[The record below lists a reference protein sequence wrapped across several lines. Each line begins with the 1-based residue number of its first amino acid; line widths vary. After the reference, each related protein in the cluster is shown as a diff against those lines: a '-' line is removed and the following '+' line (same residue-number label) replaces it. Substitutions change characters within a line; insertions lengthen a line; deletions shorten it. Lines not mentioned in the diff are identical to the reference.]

1 MEWLLEVEGL
11 SKSFPGVKALSNVSF
26 QLKPGEV
33 HALIGENG
41 AGKSTLMKILTGI
54 YRADSGTIRLKG
66 NAFVVENPKHAQENG
81 ISMIYQE
88 LNLIPDLTVA
98 ENIFIAH
105 EPRKVKNLLIDESK
119 MNRETQKLL
128 DSLEL
133 NISSATLVADLSV
146 AEQQMVEIAKAL
158 ILKSEILILDEPT
171 SALSEHEVQTLFS
184 IIKRL
189 CAQKVGIIYIT
200 HRLEELDAIV
210 DRVTVLRDGRQI
222 ETNNWSE
229 MSISRLISLMV
240 GRDMSEQYPERHAK
254 IGEVVLEARGFVND
268 KLKNVSIKVRS
279 GEILGLAGLMGAG
292 RTEFARAIF
301 GADKI
306 LSGETFMHGEKITVK
321 SPADAVKNKIAYISE
336 DRKKDGLMLELEVDT
351 NMLAASLDSYATA
364 GLVNDALCA
373 RIVGER
379 IEQLAIKTPSAQ
391 QLVKLLSG
399 GNQQKVLISRW
410 LCCNSEV
417 YIFDEPTRGIDVG
430 AKYEVYSLMNKVAEA
445 GSAIIMI
452 SSDMPEILGMSD
464 RIAVMCE
471 GRITGA
477 LTREEATSERILR
490 LASNI

>member
-26 QLKPGEV
+26 QLSPGEV

-54 YRADSGTIRLKG
+54 YRADSGSIRLKG
-66 NAFVVENPKHAQENG
+66 NTFVAENPKHAQENG

-105 EPRKVKNLLIDESK
+105 EPRKFKNLLIDEAK

-128 DSLEL
+128 DSLNL
-133 NISSATLVADLSV
+133 NISSAALVADLSV

-158 ILKSEILILDEPT
+158 ILKSDILILDEPT

-210 DRVTVLRDGRQI
+210 DRVTVMRDGHQI
-222 ETNNWSE
+222 ETNNWSD
-229 MSISRLISLMV
+229 MSIPRLISLMV
-240 GRDMSEQYPERHAK
+240 GRDMSEQYPERNAK
-254 IGEVVLEARGFVND
+254 IGDVVLEAKGFVND
-268 KLKNVSIKVRS
+268 KLKNVSVKVRS

-301 GADKI
+301 GADRI
-306 LSGETFMHGEKITVK
+306 SSGEMFMHGGKIAVK
-321 SPADAVKNKIAYISE
+321 SPADAVKHKIAYISE

-351 NMLAASLDSYATA
+351 NMLVASLNSYATA
-364 GLVNDALCA
+364 GLVSDTLCA
-373 RIVGER
+373 RIVEER
-379 IEQLAIKTPSAQ
+379 IGQLAIKTPSAQ

-452 SSDMPEILGMSD
+452 SSDMTEILGMSD

-471 GRITGA
+471 GKITGEV
-477 LTREEATSERILR
+477 TRAEATSEGILR
-490 LASNI
+490 LASDI